1 LGSERC
7 GKRNAVNSGAESW
20 TGIGVVTG
28 CAAVMLISQGPLVK
42 NMDAR
47 WEITLCQILQEVR
60 SMCKTRNQ
68 LMFIERG
75 IRQGMEALIESEADT
90 NWSSGYDIFN
100 SGLFSNKTA
109 RLDFIAG
116 FGVVTARRMRDITAS
131 CRANMS

>member
-1 LGSERC
+1 
-7 GKRNAVNSGAESW
+7 
-20 TGIGVVTG
+20 
-28 CAAVMLISQGPLVK
+28 
-42 NMDAR
+42 
-47 WEITLCQILQEVR
+47 
-60 SMCKTRNQ
+60 MCKTRNQ